1 MQFKCSS
8 VRPSRSACRC
18 AAAINRSMS
27 AASTTL
33 PSTLDSAVNVA
44 DRSRPQPTANST
56 LSTAVCAP
64 RSACATA
71 SRTACSA
78 SGSANTVPL
87 FTPREGQTPA
97 PRTRTATSLRPT
109 AARHCGTATI
119 TQATLLVP
127 MSKRPMTSSE
137 RLLDAKLARTQP
149 TPSCSRTA
157 GHFVRRQLHGGF
169 APLRLAHQRALFN
182 SDIDLDRTG
191 AAGLSNPQ
199 PASNGVRFAVRRQL
213 HAPAIAEPKHP
224 SALPHAF
231 GDFHA
236 GHRLRLLG
244 EQGMQIGRLTGGT
257 FTGHA
262 WQRWHCIG
270 WHGGKDTARR
280 VDEERASVASP
291 NGGGRALKDA
301 NLEAIGKHA
310 LDACPLH
317 PGQALDAI
325 LGGTRIER

>member
-27 AASTTL
+27 AASTTR
-33 PSTLDSAVNVA
+33 PSTLVSAVNVA
-44 DRSRPQPTANST
+44 DRSRPQATANST

-87 FTPREGQTPA
+87 LTPREGQTPA

-137 RLLDAKLARTQP
+137 RLLDAKLPRTQP
-149 TPSCSRTA
+149 TPKLCSRTA
-157 GHFVRRQLHGGF
+157 GHFACCQLHGGF
-169 APLRLAHQRALFN
+169 APLRCAYQRALFDP
-182 SDIDLDRTG
+182 DIDLNRAR
-191 AAGLSNPQ
+191 AAGLRDAQ
-199 PASNGVRFAVRRQL
+199 PASHCFRFPVRRQL
-213 HAPAIAEPKHP
+213 HAPAIGEPEHP
-224 SALPHAF
+224 SALPDAF
-231 GDFHA
+231 GDVHA
-236 GHRLRLLG
+236 GHQRRMLG
-244 EQGMQIGRLTGGT
+244 KHGLQIGRLGGGT
-257 FTGHA
+257 FAGHA
-262 WQRWHCIG
+262 RQRRNGIG
-270 WHGGKDTARR
+270 RNGGKDAAGR
-280 VDEERASVASP
+280 VDEERASIATP

-301 NLEAIGKHA
+301 NLEAIGNDA
-310 LDACPLH
+310 LD
-317 PGQALDAI
+317 
-325 LGGTRIER
+325 